1 MQDTSTDYEELA
13 GSIQA
18 GYFIKQGIAN
28 YNEDLFL
35 YVGVRDR
42 VSTDLRRTDVAQAA
56 DDRYAQVY
64 GYVCQRLR
72 FSAGGRPAHGDA
84 VSADIPKLEKKSKRN
99 VLTSGAA
106 STYMFTSFEMSDDTG
121 VLLGN

>member
-42 VSTDLRRTDVAQAA
+42 VSTDLR
-56 DDRYAQVY
+56 
-64 GYVCQRLR
+64 
-72 FSAGGRPAHGDA
+72 
-84 VSADIPKLEKKSKRN
+84 KN
-99 VLTSGAA
+99 
-106 STYMFTSFEMSDDTG
+106 
-121 VLLGN
+121 